1 MDKPDIPDAMRAVV
15 LDDYRVDVEDAVAKL
30 AVGTRPVPR
39 PGHGEVLVRMEAAPV
54 NQSDLLLLQGLYGV
68 RKTLPAVPGWEGSGT
83 VVATGG
89 GWFAR
94 TLMGRRVACG
104 GQTDMDG
111 TWAEYY
117 VAAAPQCIPL
127 HREIDFEQG
136 ATALIN
142 PLTAMGMLEMIRRGR
157 HAAAIQNAAV
167 SQVGLMMVR
176 LCRRSGIPLINIV
189 RRQAQAEI
197 LHAMDERHVLDS
209 SKPGFVDELGK
220 LAGELRATIAFDA
233 VAGELTGKL
242 LDVMPGKAAVV
253 VYGALSNEKC
263 RDLDP
268 IKLIFENKRV
278 DAFYLG
284 EWLRR
289 KSFPARLRTV
299 SRCQALIRDGAL
311 RTHIARRIPL
321 ADVSAG
327 LTDYVRH
334 LTEGKAILLL
344 R

>member
-1 MDKPDIPDAMRAVV
+1 MGSLGIPSEMRAVG
-15 LDDYRVDVEDAVAKL
+15 LSAYRVDIEEAISGLEVVQ
-30 AVGTRPVPR
+30 RPVPR
-39 PGHGEVLVRMEAAPV
+39 PGRGEVLVRMEAAPV

-68 RKTLPAVPGWEGSGT
+68 SKSLPAVPGWEGAGT

-89 GWFAR
+89 GWLAR
-94 TLMGRRVACG
+94 SLRGRRVACG
-104 GQTDMDG
+104 GQTDADG
-111 TWAEYY
+111 TWAEYF
-117 VAAAPQCIPL
+117 VAAARQCVPL

-142 PLTAMGMLEMIRRGR
+142 PLTAMGMREMIRRGR

-176 LCRRSGIPLINIV
+176 LCRKSGIPLINIV
-189 RRQAQAEI
+189 RRQEQAET

-209 SKPGFVDELGK
+209 SAPGFGERLDEL
-220 LAGELRATIAFDA
+220 ARMLRATIAFDA
-233 VAGELTGKL
+233 VAGEMTGTL
-242 LDVMPGKAAVV
+242 LDALPGRATVV

-263 RDLDP
+263 RELDP
-268 IKLIFENKRV
+268 IQLIFESKRV
-278 DAFYLG
+278 EAFYLG
-284 EWLRR
+284 DWLFRM
-289 KSFPARLRTV
+289 SFPAMMRTV
-299 SRCQALIRDGAL
+299 RKSQALIRAGTL

-321 ADVSAG
+321 ADARSG

-334 LTEGKAILLL
+334 LSEGKAILLM